1 MQQEQVFM
9 NIIKIDPTSV
19 QCSVQYFMEY
29 SCIVCIIISDWWFMG
44 LITIMLYM
52 ELCK

>member
-29 SCIVCIIISDWWFMG
+29 MG